1 MAKIIEATA
10 VISAKDMTG
19 AALQSV
25 IGKLN
30 GVSKAGAAIG
40 KTLGGAAGTMG
51 KQIEEINR
59 KLRSIDNF
67 RTMSKGLDQASLKLK
82 QTQQEASRLGA
93 AMAAMERPTRSVE
106 REYARATQAV
116 ERASQAFRQQGQ
128 AVRAARSALNEAGVP
143 VNQIARQQAQLT
155 HALNATTSAM
165 QRQAHAARSGPWGGR
180 AFSGSGV
187 PLIPRN
193 PSRVITPGASAAAA
207 AAAAGDRDVGHAFAG
222 GFLAHRAAQVGKA
235 SILAGAEYDYAVRRQ
250 RAFADLTAEEQA
262 AILGPQARRIAID
275 TKFSNVDVVEAQTE
289 VSRRLPAQLKKGAV
303 IAPIIDQVKNYALAT
318 KGVDMNASAEA
329 VTGFLMSAG
338 KDIST
343 AAKAEEEAR
352 RATNLLIRMQKI
364 GGMSHEDI
372 MPFVARGVS
381 AGRIAGLSD
390 ETMGAMAVGM
400 RRNNISGDQAGTA
413 LRTIS
418 SKLVA
423 PTQKGL
429 AALATAGIDYNTFT
443 KMPGGLSV
451 DALEGKFRQDF
462 GKSFTPAIREK
473 LSETLADPDVIGSRG
488 AFTEAVTGAIS
499 ELFPKNKK
507 GKTSA
512 IDLRNI
518 AKKVGEFHKLS
529 VESVN
534 SEGLLQ
540 AIIERDPSLAI
551 LNAFATDKHGNK
563 LGLVAKS
570 FEQFMKDRSDLGNVA
585 PGYGDHI
592 SKEITGGLGG
602 AVERLTGSVENLI
615 LSMSK
620 ANESFLTISI
630 DKLGNAIDA
639 VSDMPKPL
647 MQFSTALAATTAVL
661 IAARA
666 GLATGALLGIPGAAG
681 AGATVGSLISGG
693 ARLVSGGLAGAGLG
707 YMGYRFF
714 DALTPKGPDG
724 KPLPEGQKQ
733 FYGSAL
739 SGFAGDYER
748 SMKAQKERERDPEA
762 ARGRAMMDLSARNQ
776 VEAVVKPDQI
786 TAKADVSGSAKVE
799 IVLTPSPA
807 FQGLIN
813 GAQTS
818 AQMPLVGSGPG
829 STGRSMPEAAP
840 PRTGGGGGGGGAM

>member
-40 KTLGGAAGTMG
+40 KTLGGAAGEMG
-51 KQIEEINR
+51 KRIEEINK

-67 RTMSKGLDQASLKLK
+67 RTMSKGLDQASLKLR

-93 AMAAMERPTRSVE
+93 AMAAMERPTRAVE

-128 AVRAARSALNEAGVP
+128 AVRAARSALNEAGIP
-143 VNQIARQQAQLT
+143 VNQIARQQSQLT

-207 AAAAGDRDVGHAFAG
+207 AAAATGDRDVGHAFAG

-250 RAFADLTAEEQA
+250 RAFADLTEEEQQT
-262 AILGPQARRIAID
+262 ILGPQARRIAID
-275 TKFSNVDVVEAQTE
+275 TKFSNVDVVDAQTE

-343 AAKAEEEAR
+343 AAKAEDEAR

-473 LSETLADPDVIGSRG
+473 LAETLADPDVIGSRG
-488 AFTEAVTGAIS
+488 AFTEAVTGAVS

-570 FEQFMKDRSDLGNVA
+570 FEQFMKDRSDLGNVS

-602 AVERLTGSVENLI
+602 AVERLTGSIENLI

-639 VSDMPKPL
+639 ISDMPKPL

-681 AGATVGSLISGG
+681 AGAAVGSLISGG
-693 ARLVSGGLAGAGLG
+693 ARLVGGGLAAAGLG

-714 DALTPKGPDG
+714 DALTPRGPDG

-739 SGFAGDYER
+739 SGFDADYER
-748 SMKAQKERERDPEA
+748 SMKAQKERMRDPEA
-762 ARGRAMMDLSARNQ
+762 ARGRAMMDLSARNGQ
-776 VEAVVKPDQI
+776 IEAVVKPDQVTAKLEGKAEVVGRFEVAPSSDLLRIIERAKEI
-786 TAKADVSGSAKVE
+786 TASGHLA
-799 IVLTPSPA
+799 A
-807 FQGLIN
+807 
-813 GAQTS
+813 
-818 AQMPLVGSGPG
+818 GSGPG
-829 STGRSMPEAAP
+829 STGRSMPEAAAP
-840 PRTGGGGGGGGAM
+840 STGKPSE

>member
-40 KTLGGAAGTMG
+40 KTLGGAAGEMG
-51 KQIEEINR
+51 KRIEEINK

-82 QTQQEASRLGA
+82 QTQQEANRLGA
-93 AMAAMERPTRSVE
+93 AMAAMERPTRAVE

-128 AVRAARSALNEAGVP
+128 AVRAARSALNEAGIP
-143 VNQIARQQAQLT
+143 VNQIARQQTQLT

-207 AAAAGDRDVGHAFAG
+207 AAAATGDRDVGHAFAG

-250 RAFADLTAEEQA
+250 RAFADLTEEEQK

-343 AAKAEEEAR
+343 AAKAEDEAR

-451 DALEGKFRQDF
+451 EALEGKFRQDF
-462 GKSFTPAIREK
+462 GKSFTPAIRER
-473 LSETLADPDVIGSRG
+473 LAETLADPDVIGSRG
-488 AFTEAVTGAIS
+488 AFTEAVTGAVS

-602 AVERLTGSVENLI
+602 AVERLTGSIENLI

-639 VSDMPKPL
+639 ISDMPKPL

-681 AGATVGSLISGG
+681 AGAAVGSLISGG
-693 ARLVSGGLAGAGLG
+693 ARLVGGGLAAAGLG

-739 SGFAGDYER
+739 SGFDGDYER
-748 SMKAQKERERDPEA
+748 SMKAQKERMRDPEA
-762 ARGRAMMDLSARNQ
+762 ARGRAMMDLSARSGQ
-776 VEAVVKPDQI
+776 IEAVVKPDQVTAKLEGKAEVVGRFEVAPSSELIRIVERAKEI
-786 TAKADVSGSAKVE
+786 TASGHLA
-799 IVLTPSPA
+799 A
-807 FQGLIN
+807 
-813 GAQTS
+813 
-818 AQMPLVGSGPG
+818 GSGPG
-829 STGRSMPEAAP
+829 STGRSMPEAAAP
-840 PRTGGGGGGGGAM
+840 STGKPSE

>member
-40 KTLGGAAGTMG
+40 KTLGGAAGEMG
-51 KQIEEINR
+51 KRIEEINK

-67 RTMSKGLDQASLKLK
+67 RTMSKGLDQASLKLR

-93 AMAAMERPTRSVE
+93 AMAAMERPTRTVE

-128 AVRAARSALNEAGVP
+128 AVRAARSALNEAGIP
-143 VNQIARQQAQLT
+143 VNQIARQQSQLT

-207 AAAAGDRDVGHAFAG
+207 AAAATGDRDVGHAFAG

-250 RAFADLTAEEQA
+250 RAFADLTAEEQE
-262 AILGPQARRIAID
+262 AILGPQARRIATD

-343 AAKAEEEAR
+343 AAKAEDEAR

-381 AGRIAGLSD
+381 SGRIAGLSD

-451 DALEGKFRQDF
+451 EALEGKFRQDF

-473 LSETLADPDVIGSRG
+473 LAETLADPDVIGSRG
-488 AFTEAVTGAIS
+488 AFTEAVTGAVS

-585 PGYGDHI
+585 PGYGDKI
-592 SKEITGGLGG
+592 SSEITGGLGG
-602 AVERLTGSVENLI
+602 AVERLTGSIENLI

-639 VSDMPKPL
+639 ISDMPKPL

-681 AGATVGSLISGG
+681 AGAAVGSLISGG
-693 ARLVSGGLAGAGLG
+693 ARLVGGGLAAAGLG

-739 SGFAGDYER
+739 SGFDADYER
-748 SMKAQKERERDPEA
+748 SMKAQKERMRDPEA
-762 ARGRAMMDLSARNQ
+762 ARGRAMMDLSARNGQ
-776 VEAVVKPDQI
+776 IEAVVKPDQVTAKLEGKAEVVGRFEVAPSSDLIRIIERAKEI
-786 TAKADVSGSAKVE
+786 TASGHLA
-799 IVLTPSPA
+799 A
-807 FQGLIN
+807 
-813 GAQTS
+813 
-818 AQMPLVGSGPG
+818 GSGPG
-829 STGRSMPEAAP
+829 STGRSMPEAAAP
-840 PRTGGGGGGGGAM
+840 STGKPSE

>member
-40 KTLGGAAGTMG
+40 KTLGGAAGEMG
-51 KQIEEINR
+51 KRIEEINK

-67 RTMSKGLDQASLKLK
+67 RTMSKGLDQASLKLR
-82 QTQQEASRLGA
+82 QTQQEANRLGA
-93 AMAAMERPTRSVE
+93 AMAAMERPTRAVE

-128 AVRAARSALNEAGVP
+128 AVRAARSALNEAGIP
-143 VNQIARQQAQLT
+143 VNQIARQQSQLT

-193 PSRVITPGASAAAA
+193 PSRVITPGGSAAAA
-207 AAAAGDRDVGHAFAG
+207 AAAATGDREVGHAFAG

-250 RAFADLTAEEQA
+250 RAFADLTEEEQQ

-318 KGVDMNASAEA
+318 KNVDMNASAEA

-343 AAKAEEEAR
+343 AAKAEDEAR

-473 LSETLADPDVIGSRG
+473 LAETLADPDVIGSRG
-488 AFTEAVTGAIS
+488 AFTEAVTGAVS

-570 FEQFMKDRSDLGNVA
+570 FEQFMKDRSDLGSVS

-602 AVERLTGSVENLI
+602 AVERLTGSIENLI

-639 VSDMPKPL
+639 ISDMPKPL

-681 AGATVGSLISGG
+681 AGAAVGSLISGG
-693 ARLVSGGLAGAGLG
+693 ARLVGGGLAAAGLG

-739 SGFAGDYER
+739 SGFDADYER
-748 SMKAQKERERDPEA
+748 SMKAQKERMRDPEA
-762 ARGRAMMDLSARNQ
+762 ARGRAMMDLSARNGQ
-776 VEAVVKPDQI
+776 IEAVVKPDQVTAKLEGKAEVVGRFEVAPSSELIRIVERAKEI
-786 TAKADVSGSAKVE
+786 TASGHLA
-799 IVLTPSPA
+799 A
-807 FQGLIN
+807 
-813 GAQTS
+813 
-818 AQMPLVGSGPG
+818 GSGPG
-829 STGRSMPEAAP
+829 STGRSMPEAAAP
-840 PRTGGGGGGGGAM
+840 STGKPSE